1 MTECALCEDLNE
13 RSPTFATRFMHWTLL
28 VNYMQPTLGSS
39 LVVLNRH
46 VSRLSDV
53 RLYEMVDYWN
63 ITQFLE
69 EALTKSFNPER
80 INHLMLANAVNHVHY
95 HVVPRYRQTQIFA
108 GQSFRDEN
116 YGSTPIMIKER
127 LDERT
132 IGKVKV
138 RILGNL

>member
-95 HVVPRYRQTQIFA
+95 HVVPQYQEPRWFGGMTFTNKKFGHI
-108 GQSFRDEN
+108 
-116 YGSTPIMIKER
+116 PILTKSR
-127 LDERT
+127 LDSKILDT
-132 IGKVKV
+132 IGEK
-138 RILGNL
+138 ILENL